1 MKDIAIEDVKN
12 ILRRKVNQTLKHIHF
27 YERDTNKWN
36 ENELKERID
45 KIDEKEKK
53 LKDRL
58 KTDYKDTIW

>member
-12 ILRRKVNQTLKHIHF
+12 ILRRKVNQTLKHIHL

-53 LKDRL
+53 LKDRF
-58 KTDYKDTIW
+58 II